1 MPMLDTANPVH
12 TELITST
19 LSWWEEAGVSHL
31 VDEVPTPWLGRVK
44 AAAAPSTAA
53 PSNKR
58 AAAPPPPAAAKL
70 PETLPDLTHWLQSSP
85 DVPDAG
91 PPMGRIAAAGDPASP
106 LMIMI
111 DMPEMG
117 DPETGLLLSGAPGE
131 LFDKMLAA
139 IGRDRSS
146 VYLTT
151 FAPGRPPG
159 GRLSESAIAL
169 LEPIARHH
177 IGLAAP
183 KRLWLMG
190 QTVSRAIIGADA
202 APGHGRLREINHQG
216 GIVVSV
222 ASFAPRFLLQHPKQ
236 KAAAWADMQA
246 LIEGI

>member
-1 MPMLDTANPVH
+1 MLDVANPVH
-12 TELITST
+12 TELVTSA

-44 AAAAPSTAA
+44 TAAASIAATAPTNKRAEAVPAAAAAQ
-53 PSNKR
+53 
-58 AAAPPPPAAAKL
+58 L
-70 PETLPDLTHWLQSSP
+70 PTTLADLTHWLQSHP

-91 PPMGRIAAAGDPASP
+91 PISGRIAAAGDPASP

-117 DPETGLLLSGAPGE
+117 DPEQAMLLSGEPGA

-139 IGRDRSS
+139 IGHDRNS

>member
-1 MPMLDTANPVH
+1 MPMLDVANPVH
-12 TELITST
+12 TELITSA

-31 VDEVPTPWLGRVK
+31 VDEVPTPWLGRAK
-44 AAAAPSTAA
+44 AAVTAPSAA
-53 PSNKR
+53 EPASRR
-58 AAAPPPPAAAKL
+58 AAAPPPAAAKL
-70 PETLPDLTHWLQSSP
+70 PDTLPDLTHWLQSHP
-85 DVPDAG
+85 DVPEAG
-91 PPMGRIAAAGDPASP
+91 PTAGRIAAAGDPASP

-117 DPETGLLLSGAPGE
+117 DPDQGMLLSGEPGA

-139 IGRDRSS
+139 IGRDRNS

-159 GRLSESAIAL
+159 GRLSEDAIAL

>member
-1 MPMLDTANPVH
+1 MLDVANPVH
-12 TELITST
+12 TELITSA
-19 LSWWEEAGVSHL
+19 LSWWEDAGVSHV

-44 AAAAPSTAA
+44 VTVASESSAAPATR
-53 PSNKR
+53 R
-58 AAAPPPPAAAKL
+58 AETRPGPAATKL
-70 PETLPDLTHWLQSSP
+70 PDTLPALTHWLQSDP
-85 DVPDAG
+85 DVPEAG
-91 PPMGRIAAAGDPASP
+91 PISGRIAAAGDPTSP

-111 DMPEMG
+111 DMPEIG
-117 DPETGLLLSGAPGE
+117 DPEQAMLLSGEPGI

-139 IGRDRSS
+139 IGRDRGS

-151 FAPGRPPG
+151 FSPGRPPG

-169 LEPIARHH
+169 LEPIARLH

>member
-1 MPMLDTANPVH
+1 MLDVANPVH
-12 TELITST
+12 TELIKSA

-31 VDEVPTPWLGRVK
+31 VDEVAVPWLGRVK
-44 AAAAPSTAA
+44 AAAPATPAALSKRAEAQPVAA
-53 PSNKR
+53 P
-58 AAAPPPPAAAKL
+58 AKL
-70 PETLPDLTHWLQSSP
+70 PDTLAALTHWLQTDP
-85 DVPDAG
+85 NVPEAG
-91 PPMGRIAAAGDPASP
+91 PVAQRIVAEGDPSSP

-111 DMPEMG
+111 DMPELG
-117 DPETGLLLSGAPGE
+117 DLQNGLLLNGDVGD
-131 LFDKMLAA
+131 LFDRMLAK
-139 IGRDRSS
+139 IGRDRST

-159 GRLSESAIAL
+159 GRLSEEAIAL
-169 LEPIARHH
+169 LTPIARHH
-177 IGLAAP
+177 IGLTAP

-236 KAAAWADMQA
+236 RNAAWADMQA